1 MEDLEA
7 SKELVNSVATTTATA
22 YYSIENY
29 RSSLQPSKNY
39 DPDPPRSEGDI
50 DADHY

>member
-7 SKELVNSVATTTATA
+7 SKELVKNAATTAAKA
-22 YYSIENY
+22 YYSIESY

-39 DPDPPRSEGDI
+39 DPDKI
-50 DADHY
+50 IY